1 MEYRHPVHETPSVK
15 MVPFSP
21 AYKEHYRQIYNAC
34 FREMREALQIQPFDV
49 IQDDSFFETGTER
62 IFLLTDEDEIIGSVT
77 LKDNEIDDLFVNPA
91 YQGRGFGRQILLWA
105 LTHMQTE
112 RIILHVAEWNEKA
125 VRLYQKTGFAVTDT
139 AVF

>member
-1 MEYRHPVHETPSVK
+1 MEYKHPVHETPSVR
-15 MVPFSP
+15 MVPFSL
-21 AYKEHYRQIYNAC
+21 AYKERYRQIYNAC

-62 IFLLTDEDEIIGSVT
+62 IFLLTDGDEIIGSVT

-91 YQGRGFGRQILLWA
+91 YQGCGFGRQILLWA